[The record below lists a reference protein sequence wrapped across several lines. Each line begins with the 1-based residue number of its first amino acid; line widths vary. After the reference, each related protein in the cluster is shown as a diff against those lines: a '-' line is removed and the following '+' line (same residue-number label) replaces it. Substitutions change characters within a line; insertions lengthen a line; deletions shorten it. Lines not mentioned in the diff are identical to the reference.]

1 MAEKTSKVCEIRG
14 EAACDF
20 LGSGGC
26 KECPLYK
33 QNVRQFER
41 RNINKI
47 WEVTL
52 TNLPDDVD
60 KFHEAEE
67 CFFCK
72 KEKKNKKAAYA
83 IVEIAHPDPPHESG
97 EMFGFGKKIRRPV
110 GSMIQVP
117 VAVCKDCKR
126 RLDLLDNLRFIGM
139 GAGFLLGLLVIWL
152 IQDMEFI
159 RYGGDLLPILI
170 FLLLIALGYQ
180 GGKFCERALS
190 RKYQKEMHLRFFE
203 IPETKELRELGW
215 FTQDEGGKGKMFVK
229 KNKPRTNFHFI
240 PQKRREKP
248 QDKEE

>member
-72 KEKKNKKAAYA
+72 KEKKNKRAAYA

-97 EMFGFGKKIRRPV
+97 EMFGIGKKVRRPV

-126 RLDLLDNLRFIGM
+126 RLDLL
-139 GAGFLLGLLVIWL
+139 
-152 IQDMEFI
+152 I

-203 IPETKELRELGW
+203 IPETKELQELGW
-215 FTQDEGGKGKMFVK
+215 FTQDEEGKGKMFVK